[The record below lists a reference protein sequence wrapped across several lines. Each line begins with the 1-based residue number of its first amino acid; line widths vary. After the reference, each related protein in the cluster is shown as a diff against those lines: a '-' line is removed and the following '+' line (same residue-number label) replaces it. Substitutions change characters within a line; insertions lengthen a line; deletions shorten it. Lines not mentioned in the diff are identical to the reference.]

1 MEIEIIKNKKLL
13 VKWLEQHG
21 LKGIDVNKS
30 LQDRSR
36 WSINVD
42 GERIYCPKLKT
53 LAESIN
59 DKLDVN
65 IDPTKSKPLSIN
77 TTKLVYYKDDVPV
90 EVISVEVTSVENT
103 IEDALLEDDPL
114 ESQDTTSKVT
124 NQDESFEC
132 DWEWINTLEDDAQG
146 KKDLAH
152 YADKHFELKLKR
164 TASLDNMKKRLKY
177 VSEAKQAK

>member
-1 MEIEIIKNKKLL
+1 LEIEIIKNKKLL

-21 LKGIDVNKS
+21 LKGLDVNKS
-30 LQDRSR
+30 LRDRSR

-59 DKLDVN
+59 DRLDVN

-90 EVISVEVTSVENT
+90 EATSTEVASVENT
-103 IEDALLEDDPL
+103 IEDDLP
-114 ESQDTTSKVT
+114 ESQDTTYKVT
-124 NQDESFEC
+124 NQEESFEC

-152 YADKHFELKLKR
+152 YADKHFDLKLKR